1 MMKLLLSLYM
11 SLASKVGPVI
21 GTAIDYAVQYVGKA
35 SIPLSVISMMYT
47 NRKKI
52 QKFAV
57 KHSFNKNSYDT
68 VQNNCT
74 NISSVIFIN
83 NKTNIDCYY

>member
-35 SIPLSVISMMYT
+35 SIPLSVISMVYT

-52 QKFAV
+52 KKFAV
-57 KHSFNKNSYDT
+57 KHSLNKNSSNT
-68 VQNNCT
+68 V
-74 NISSVIFIN
+74 
-83 NKTNIDCYY
+83 

>member
-1 MMKLLLSLYM
+1 MKLLLSLYM

-35 SIPLSVISMMYT
+35 SIPLSVISMVYT

-52 QKFAV
+52 KKFAV
-57 KHSFNKNSYDT
+57 KHSLNKNSSNT
-68 VQNNCT
+68 V
-74 NISSVIFIN
+74 
-83 NKTNIDCYY
+83 